1 MAQVHG
7 FFAILYAP
15 FLYRGLD
22 SFRTSKKGSRRCR
35 CTEQHSGA
43 RECSEIRFHP
53 SGKVIARDRMVVS
66 ESRDSPEE
74 VHEPKRTLAFGTPL
88 PTLRSKDV
96 FDDTGLITA

>member
-22 SFRTSKKGSRRCR
+22 SFRTSKGK
-35 CTEQHSGA
+35 QALQVHSGA

-53 SGKVIARDRMVVS
+53 SGKVIARDKMVA
-66 ESRDSPEE
+66 
-74 VHEPKRTLAFGTPL
+74 L
-88 PTLRSKDV
+88 
-96 FDDTGLITA
+96 